1 MARPRKNSLDS
12 RPHTLSFRVSV
23 EELDQLQ
30 TKAMSAGISVGD
42 LARQTAL
49 GAPIHAAAP
58 KAAPEVAPA
67 GVAHIVALNR
77 VGVNLNQIARALN
90 ANTGFV
96 PAELDDT
103 LKRVCDLLD
112 EWQGVGA

>member
-1 MARPRKNSLDS
+1 M
-12 RPHTLSFRVSV
+12 SV
-23 EELDQLQ
+23 DELDQLQ
-30 TKAMSAGISVGD
+30 SKALSAGLSVGD
-42 LARQTAL
+42 MARQAAL
-49 GAPIHAAAP
+49 GTPIHTAAP
-58 KAAPEVAPA
+58 VPTLAVAPA

-112 EWQGVGA
+112 EWQGVSA